1 MDFLL
6 LQTGDYL
13 LLQTGDKLILAGG
26 TTVGGGGNGGRL
38 SRKKDRRFSD
48 VEDENEVMHIIREA
62 MAYLDRNN

>member
-26 TTVGGGGNGGRL
+26 QSLGSGGSGARL
-38 SRKKDRRFSD
+38 KRKEHFNIS
-48 VEDENEVMHIIREA
+48 EDDQEIMEIIRNV
-62 MAYLDRNN
+62 MNQLN